1 MKLFVHCKDTNLKA
15 IHNRHEKHARL
26 LMLFVHCKDTNL
38 KAIHN
43 GERNGVVHLL
53 LFVHCKDTN
62 LKAIHN
68 QNAVITKPYPVVRAL
83 QRY

>member
-1 MKLFVHCKDTNLKA
+1 
-15 IHNRHEKHARL
+15 
-26 LMLFVHCKDTNL
+26 MLFVHCKDTNL

-43 GERNGVVHLL
+43 EQTAWKYQIALFVHCKDTNLKAIHNAYTLNIYKDL

-68 QNAVITKPYPVVRAL
+68 NVSEYILAFVVVRAL

>member
-1 MKLFVHCKDTNLKA
+1 
-15 IHNRHEKHARL
+15 
-26 LMLFVHCKDTNL
+26 MLFVHCKDTNL

-43 GERNGVVHLL
+43 MPRRSEINLT

-68 QNAVITKPYPVVRAL
+68 SPSHPLWSSRLFVHCKDTNLKAIHNNLLNDNLAQAVVRAL

>member
-1 MKLFVHCKDTNLKA
+1 MSLRQC
-15 IHNRHEKHARL
+15 
-26 LMLFVHCKDTNL
+26 
-38 KAIHN
+38 
-43 GERNGVVHLL
+43 L

-68 QNAVITKPYPVVRAL
+68 TNVYAPDLSMVVRAL